1 MKATLVAT
9 QICDE
14 AICLATFEPINSAII
29 ISVFTYKRVER
40 TIMKIGPKLK
50 TKSKSI
56 VYATILIVTLA
67 GAALFNF
74 ASASRTPDA
83 SPIQAVRTLVVET
96 QSAIL
101 SDQYTIT
108 KNFVGR
114 AEAARNSKLGFE
126 LSGQVIEVFVD
137 DGQRVKTGQTIALLD
152 TKRLLARQKELEA
165 AKSQASA
172 RLMLA
177 QLTLTRMQTLIRR
190 NAISQQQFDEA
201 RFEKD
206 VQLEAV
212 RTIESQIARI
222 QIDIQKSR
230 LLAPYDGIVAQRLVD
245 EGTVIQPGEVIV
257 ELLETDRMEIRV
269 GVDPVTAETLGIG
282 QVLKVSAGNHALDA
296 EITSVLPLRNSQ
308 TRTVSTI
315 LSVTDDGK
323 TLRHGD
329 LIEIPLKK
337 TVEEAGFWLPRNAL
351 TENARGLWSC
361 FVAVP
366 IKENLRT
373 ARTIERRE
381 LELIYQENDRVYV
394 RGTLSDGEAVVV
406 NGLHRLVP
414 GQNVKIQ

>member
-1 MKATLVAT
+1 
-9 QICDE
+9 
-14 AICLATFEPINSAII
+14 
-29 ISVFTYKRVER
+29 
-40 TIMKIGPKLK
+40 MKIVNKLK
-50 TKSKSI
+50 IESKSI
-56 VYATILIVTLA
+56 VYATIFIITLV
-67 GAALFNF
+67 GVALFNF
-74 ASASRTPDA
+74 ASAGRTPE
-83 SPIQAVRTLVVET
+83 SSSIKEIRTLVVDT
-96 QSAIL
+96 LPANL
-101 SDQYTIT
+101 SQRYTIT

-126 LSGQVIEVFVD
+126 LSGQVIEIFVD

-152 TKRLLARQKELEA
+152 TKRLRAHQKELEA

-177 QLTLTRMQTLIRR
+177 QRTLARMQTLISR

-245 EGTVIQPGEVIV
+245 EGTVIQPGEFIV
-257 ELLETDRMEIRV
+257 ELLEIDRMEIRV
-269 GVDPVTAETLGIG
+269 GVDPATAATLDIG
-282 QVLKVSAGNHALDA
+282 HVLNVSAGNHTIDA
-296 EITSVLPLRNSQ
+296 EITSVLPSRNAQ
-308 TRTVSTI
+308 TRTVTTI
-315 LSVTDDGK
+315 LSVTGNG
-323 TLRHGD
+323 TILRHGD

-337 TVEEAGFWLPRNAL
+337 TVEGAGFWLPQNAL

-366 IKENLRT
+366 VKENSGT

-381 LELIYQENDRVYV
+381 LELIYQENDQVYV

-406 NGLHRLVP
+406 SGLHRLVP
-414 GQNVKIQ
+414 GQNVKIQS

>member
-1 MKATLVAT
+1 
-9 QICDE
+9 
-14 AICLATFEPINSAII
+14 
-29 ISVFTYKRVER
+29 
-40 TIMKIGPKLK
+40 MKIGPKLK
-50 TKSKSI
+50 TKPKSI
-56 VYATILIVTLA
+56 VYATILIVMLT

-74 ASASRTPDA
+74 ASASRTPNA
-83 SPIQAVRTLVVET
+83 PPIQAVRTLVVET
-96 QSAIL
+96 QPAIL

-177 QLTLTRMQTLIRR
+177 QRTLARMQTLIRR

-212 RTIESQIARI
+212 RTTESQIARI
-222 QIDIQKSR
+222 KIDIQKSR

-269 GVDPVTAETLGIG
+269 GVDPATAETLEIG
-282 QVLKVSAGNHALDA
+282 HVLKVSAGNHALDA
-296 EITSVLPLRNSQ
+296 RITSVLPLRNSQ

-315 LSVTDDGK
+315 LSVTDDGT

-329 LIEIPLKK
+329 LIEISLKK
-337 TVEEAGFWLPRNAL
+337 TVESAGFWLPRNAL
-351 TENARGLWSC
+351 TENSRGLWSC
-361 FVAVP
+361 FVAAP
-366 IKENLRT
+366 IKESSKT